1 MAHPLM
7 PKATAVWLVDNT
19 TLTFRQIAEFVGLHE
34 LEVQAIADGDVAIGM
49 QGSDPVK
56 AGAITAEEIARCEG
70 DAAAVLQP
78 AKLNIPQPKARQ
90 KGARYTPVS
99 KRGDRPNAIAWLVK
113 NYPELSDAQI
123 SKLIG
128 TTKPT
133 INSVRDRTHWN
144 SSNIKPENPVSLGL
158 CSAVDLEK
166 VVAVARAR
174 AGTVHAPQVVETV
187 EAPAETTEDDAPAS
201 MGEPDVASVFG
212 APAPAPEPASSEK
225 SAEDLMR
232 EQLEAMGS
240 KED

>member
-19 TLTFRQIAEFVGLHE
+19 TLTFKQIADFCGLHE

-49 QGSDPVK
+49 QGADPVK
-56 AGAITAEEIARCEG
+56 SGAVTAEELARCEQSA
-70 DAAAVLQP
+70 DAVIQM
-78 AKLNIPQPKARQ
+78 AKVNIPQPKARQ

-99 KRGDRPNAIAWLVK
+99 KRGDRPNAIAWLLK
-113 NYPELSDAQI
+113 SYPELSDAQV

-133 INSVRDRTHWN
+133 ISAIRDRTHWN

-158 CSAVDLEK
+158 CSSIDLEK

-174 AGTVHAPQVVETV
+174 TGTVHAAKA
-187 EAPAETTEDDAPAS
+187 APADEPTSDAPIS
-201 MGEPDVASVFG
+201 MP
-212 APAPAPEPASSEK
+212 PAAMPPAPETPS
-225 SAEDLMR
+225 D
-232 EQLEAMGS
+232 
-240 KED
+240 

>member
-34 LEVQAIADGDVAIGM
+34 LEVQAIADGDVAVGM

-56 AGAITAEEIARCEG
+56 AGAITAEEIARCETDG
-70 DAAAVLQP
+70 NALLQP
-78 AKLNIPQPKARQ
+78 AKISIPQPKARQ

-144 SSNIKPENPVSLGL
+144 TANIKSENPVSLGL

-166 VVAVARAR
+166 MVAVARAR
-174 AGTVHAPQVVETV
+174 AGTVHAPKTEEAPAEV
-187 EAPAETTEDDAPAS
+187 EAPADLEPGAGFLAPPVEAPSAAEEKAEEDR
-201 MGEPDVASVFG
+201 
-212 APAPAPEPASSEK
+212 
-225 SAEDLMR
+225 MR
-232 EQLEAMGS
+232 EQLEAMGA

>member
-19 TLTFRQIAEFVGLHE
+19 SLTFTQIAQFCGLHE

-49 QGSDPVK
+49 QGLDPVK
-56 AGAITAEEIARCEG
+56 AGAITAEEIKRGES
-70 DAAAVLQP
+70 DANAFLQITKP
-78 AKLNIPQPKARQ
+78 NIPQAKARQ

-133 INSVRDRTHWN
+133 ISSIRDRTHWN
-144 SSNIKPENPVSLGL
+144 SSNIKPENPAGLGL

-166 VVAVARAR
+166 AVAVARAR
-174 AGTVHAPQVVETV
+174 AGTVHAP
-187 EAPAETTEDDAPAS
+187 APVAAEAETEES
-201 MGEPDVASVFG
+201 
-212 APAPAPEPASSEK
+212 
-225 SAEDLMR
+225 
-232 EQLEAMGS
+232 GS
-240 KED
+240 

>member
-19 TLTFRQIAEFVGLHE
+19 TLTFRQIADFVGLHE

-56 AGAITAEEIARCEG
+56 AGAIAAEEIARCEG
-70 DAAAVLQP
+70 DTNAMLQP
-78 AKLNIPQPKARQ
+78 AKANIPQPKARQ

-133 INSVRDRTHWN
+133 INSVRDRSHWN
-144 SSNIKPENPVSLGL
+144 SANIKAENPVSLGL

-174 AGTVHAPQVVETV
+174 AGTVHAPKTEEPPVETETPV
-187 EAPAETTEDDAPAS
+187 AMPPSADFMAPPAEDNSAAAEKAEEDR
-201 MGEPDVASVFG
+201 
-212 APAPAPEPASSEK
+212 
-225 SAEDLMR
+225 MR
-232 EQLEAMGS
+232 EQLEAMS
-240 KED
+240 AKED

>member
-19 TLTFRQIAEFVGLHE
+19 TLTFKQISEFCGLHE

-49 QGSDPVK
+49 QGLDPVK
-56 AGAITAEEIARCEG
+56 AGAVSADEIARCEA
-70 DAAAVLQP
+70 DPNAVIQI
-78 AKLNIPQPKARQ
+78 AKATIPQPKARQ

-133 INSVRDRTHWN
+133 ITSVRDRTHWN
-144 SSNIKPENPVSLGL
+144 STNIKPENPVGLGL
-158 CSAVDLEK
+158 CSAIDLEK
-166 VVAVARAR
+166 AVAVARAR
-174 AGTVHAPQVVETV
+174 AGTVHGPKPEPEPEAAPAFEAAEP
-187 EAPAETTEDDAPAS
+187 EAPMAMPPAAN
-201 MGEPDVASVFG
+201 DY
-212 APAPAPEPASSEK
+212 
-225 SAEDLMR
+225 D
-232 EQLEAMGS
+232 Q
-240 KED
+240 D